1 MLKTQQY
8 TKNKMAVAGHNL
20 TMDEFHQ
27 YLQNVIDSDLNLR
40 QKVIAVE
47 RYIKNITGR

>member
-1 MLKTQQY
+1 MKETQHHMESS
-8 TKNKMAVAGHNL
+8 MAVAGHNL

-27 YLQNVIDSDLNLR
+27 YLQNVIDSNLNLR
-40 QKVIAVE
+40 QKVVAVE

>member
-1 MLKTQQY
+1 MES
-8 TKNKMAVAGHNL
+8 NMAVAGHNL

-40 QKVIAVE
+40 QKVVAVE

>member
-1 MLKTQQY
+1 MKETQHH
-8 TKNKMAVAGHNL
+8 TESNMAVAGHTL

-40 QKVIAVE
+40 QKVVAVE

>member
-1 MLKTQQY
+1 M
-8 TKNKMAVAGHNL
+8 VAGPSL
-20 TMDEFHQ
+20 TMEEFHQ

-40 QKVIAVE
+40 QKVVAVE

>member
-8 TKNKMAVAGHNL
+8 IKNKMAVAGPNL
-20 TMDEFHQ
+20 TMEEFHQ

>member
-1 MLKTQQY
+1 MLKIQQY

-20 TMDEFHQ
+20 TMEEFHQ

-40 QKVIAVE
+40 QKVVAVE
-47 RYIKNITGR
+47 RYIKQITKR

>member
-1 MLKTQQY
+1 MI
-8 TKNKMAVAGHNL
+8 AGPNL

-40 QKVIAVE
+40 QKVVAVE

>member
-1 MLKTQQY
+1 MNTKETQHLMVS
-8 TKNKMAVAGHNL
+8 KPIL

-40 QKVIAVE
+40 QKVVAVE